1 VKCGEAIAKLLRAY
15 GIDTVFG
22 IPGVHTVELYRNF
35 SSSDLRHIAPR
46 HEQGAGFM
54 AYGYAVATGRPA
66 ACFLITGPG
75 VLNAAS
81 AIAEAYS
88 DSVPMLVLCATNRRA
103 ELGMGGGCLHEMSSQ
118 QKAMEQITAFT
129 HTLLDPANLPQV
141 FARAFTLFAS
151 QRPRPVCI
159 EIPLDVLDLPVE
171 IDSRPWPIPARPQ
184 PDPGSVR
191 KMAQSL
197 ASCRNPLIV
206 LGGGAAEAS
215 AEATQLAERL
225 DAPVL
230 LTQAGKGIV
239 PENHPLCLGFLLPL
253 RPAQDLIAKA
263 DLVLAIGTELAEA
276 DRYMIGSYNFS
287 GKLLR
292 IDIDPAQLS
301 RNFRATEVLQ
311 SDARM
316 GIGSILAVLEN
327 ENGPAVL
334 TPGKDRV
341 TTFKKDLGPHRL
353 AGAPLFHRVLD
364 GVLEALPPLTFIS
377 ADSTQLA
384 YEAAMYWQARQPRSW
399 CFPCGFG
406 TLGTGL
412 PGAIGAKLAAPSR
425 PVACIAGDGG
435 FLYTVSELSVA
446 VEEKLSFPVIVWN
459 NFGYGEIRDSMS
471 ARGVTPIGVDFR
483 INDVVSIARGF
494 GCQAARPQSW
504 PELRSLI
511 AGSFAGDRPT
521 VIELRSDA
529 PFLQ

>member
-1 VKCGEAIAKLLRAY
+1 MKCGEAIAKLLKAY
-15 GIDTVFG
+15 GVDTVFG
-22 IPGVHTVELYRNF
+22 IPGVHTVEMYRNF
-35 SSSDLRHIAPR
+35 SNSDLRHIAPR

-81 AIAEAYS
+81 AIGEAYS

-103 ELGMGGGCLHEMSSQ
+103 ELGMGGGFLHEMPSQ
-118 QKAMEQITAFT
+118 QKAIEQVTAFT
-129 HTLLDPANLPQV
+129 HTLLDPANLPQL
-141 FARAFTLFAS
+141 FARAFTLFTS

-159 EIPLDVLDLPVE
+159 EIPLDVLDLPAE
-171 IDSRPWPIPARPQ
+171 IDGHAWPLPARPQ
-184 PDPGSVR
+184 PDSDAVR

-197 ASCRNPLIV
+197 ASCRHPLIL

-215 AEATQLAERL
+215 AEATRLAERL

-239 PENHPLCLGFLLPL
+239 PENHPLCLGYLLPL
-253 RPAQDLIAKA
+253 KPAQDLLARA
-263 DLVLAIGTELAEA
+263 DLVIAIGTELAEA
-276 DRYMIGSYNFS
+276 DRYMIGSYDFS

-311 SDARM
+311 SDARVA
-316 GIGSILAVLEN
+316 ISAILATLEAV
-327 ENGPAVL
+327 NGPAVS
-334 TPGKDRV
+334 TPGRDRV
-341 TTFKKDLGPHRL
+341 FAFKKDLGPHRL

-364 GVLEALPPLTFIS
+364 SVLEALPPSTFIS

-425 PVACIAGDGG
+425 PVACFAGDGG

-471 ARGVTPIGVDFR
+471 ARGIRPIGVDFR
-483 INDVVSIARGF
+483 IADLVSIARGF
-494 GCQAARPQSW
+494 GCHAARPESW
-504 PELRSLI
+504 VELRSLV
-511 AGSFAGDRPT
+511 AGSFTSDCPT

-529 PFLQ
+529 RFLA